1 MTAKP
6 FIPLLLWLM
15 VLVGG
20 LCYGTPLQS
29 PKPAH
34 IYLHLDQEDELASNH
49 VLAILQD
56 YKGFLWFGTNNG
68 LQRYDGRQFI
78 HFRHDP
84 RNQNSLASD
93 IVSTLYQDKKGNIW
107 IAAANT
113 VTRFNPASNNFTRIR
128 LPEQSQAVLSG
139 GFYFAEDGEQNVWL
153 VSARDQGAFLFKPD
167 QAAFIAVADPPP
179 FRKQNNTY
187 EPLLQD
193 WQSNETY
200 AYLKDSRGIVWAGS
214 EKLLAL
220 YPGAAGFTPIPELKA
235 SRYGIE
241 YNRIFCLAE
250 DREKTIWIGTD
261 NGVYYFN
268 PDKQHFFTAPVPGFT
283 PGDAAP
289 LLPTDFLQTQNGEIW
304 VSTLNRG
311 ILTYDSQLRPL
322 QQLTVGNPQQAG
334 ALQLWCLAQDQQG
347 NIWAGSQAGTL
358 LKIDTSGRTIYRHP
372 GLLAGQTITKA
383 AADASGKLWLGTDQ
397 GQLFSFD
404 PITETLQNVALG
416 DASGSTGRIIRI
428 LPERADDLWVA
439 TSRGGVF
446 KIHKKTLALTQHY
459 STSSSPFALLSNELG
474 DMQWA
479 DSSSLLVS
487 SIAGLHLLDISQ
499 ETGKIFTTADGLPA
513 NAIIN
518 VVGAGDG
525 EFFVTPQNGLSRW
538 NINTGRLTTFGAR
551 DGLAN
556 DPFGFSASH
565 RLLDGRILIGSM
577 NGILYFHPD
586 SLSKA
591 QPPADVLI
599 TGLSVYGKP
608 IKLDSALAQNGEIL
622 LHHRQNFFTIE
633 YASLNYYDDS
643 RVSYYYQLEGV
654 DRDWIAAGP
663 NRSANYTNIESGKYR
678 FKVKAE
684 RDNGAS
690 TIHEASL
697 AIRIDQPF
705 WKSWWFRALLVL
717 LAAGLCLVLYRIR
730 IAKLLALQNM
740 RSQISRDLHDDMG
753 STLSTINILSAMVQ
767 QQIRKDPVQ
776 AQAQLEK
783 ISDYSQRMMESMDDI
798 VWAIN
803 PLNDAAQNL
812 VARMR
817 VFCSE
822 TLEPR
827 GISFSFT
834 LDEKVAALR
843 LPLAVK
849 HNCFMIF
856 KEAVN
861 NAAKYAQCQ
870 SVQISFTVQKKQLLL
885 VISDNGRGFSTNQ
898 PREGNG
904 LLNMQARATAI
915 HGELEIVSE
924 SGSGITIN
932 LKAPLVQQKA

>member
-1 MTAKP
+1 MTAKL

-15 VLVGG
+15 VLVSGP
-20 LCYGTPLQS
+20 CYGTPLQS
-29 PKPAH
+29 PKPAPV
-34 IYLHLDQEDELASNH
+34 YLHLDQEDGLASNH
-49 VLAILQD
+49 VLSILQD
-56 YKGFLWFGTNNG
+56 NQGFLWFGTNNG

-93 IVSTLYQDKKGNIW
+93 IVKTLYQDKAGDLW
-107 IAAANT
+107 IASANT
-113 VTRFNPASNNFTRIR
+113 VTRYNPASSSFTRIR
-128 LPEQSQAVLSG
+128 LPEQSQATLAR
-139 GFYFAEDGEQNVWL
+139 GFYFTEVEGGNLWL
-153 VSARDQGAFLFKPD
+153 VSSTDQGAFLFKPD
-167 QAAFIAVADPPP
+167 QSAFIPVADPPP

-220 YPGAAGFTPIPELKA
+220 YPGTTSFSLIPELKA

-241 YNRIFCLAE
+241 YNRIFCLVE

-261 NGVYYFN
+261 NGIYYFN
-268 PDKQHFFTAPVPGFT
+268 PDKQHFFTAPVPDFT
-283 PGDAAP
+283 HGEAAP
-289 LLPTDFLQTQNGEIW
+289 LLPTDFLQTKNGEIW

-311 ILTYDSQLRPL
+311 VFTFDRQFRPL
-322 QQLTVGNPQQAG
+322 QQLALGNTQQPG
-334 ALQLWCLAQDQQG
+334 SLQLWCLAQDKQG

-358 LKIDTSGRTIYRHP
+358 LKIDAAGRTSYHQP
-372 GLLAGQTITKA
+372 GHLAGQTITQA

-404 PITETLQNVALG
+404 PITETLLQVALG
-416 DASGSTGRIIRI
+416 KAPGSTGRIIRI
-428 LPERADDLWVA
+428 LPEQRDHLWVA

-446 KIHKKTLALTQHY
+446 KIHKKTLALAQRLN
-459 STSSSPFALLSNELG
+459 TSSSPFALLSNELG

-479 DSSSLLVS
+479 DSSSLLIS
-487 SIAGLHLLDISQ
+487 SIAGLHLLDIHQ
-499 ETGKIFTTADGLPA
+499 NTGKIFTTADGLPA

-518 VVGAGDG
+518 VIGAGDG
-525 EFFVTPQNGLSRW
+525 EFMVTPQNGLSRW

-556 DPFGFSASH
+556 DPFGFSASL
-565 RLLDGRILIGSM
+565 RLRDGRILIGSM

-586 SLSKA
+586 SLSEA

-599 TGLSVYGKP
+599 TGLSIYGKP
-608 IKLDSALAQNGEIL
+608 VKLDSALAPDGKIR
-622 LHHRQNFFTIE
+622 LHHRQNFFTVA

-643 RVSYYYQLEGV
+643 RIRYFYQLEGV
-654 DRDWIAAGP
+654 DRDWIAAGS
-663 NRSANYTNIESGKYR
+663 NRSANYTNIESGNYR

-697 AIRIDQPF
+697 AIQIDQPF
-705 WKSWWFRALLVL
+705 WKSWWFRALLLL
-717 LAAGLCLVLYRIR
+717 LAAGLGLALYRIR
-730 IAKLLALQNM
+730 IDRLLALQNM

-767 QQIRKDPVQ
+767 QQIRKDPAQ
-776 AQAQLEK
+776 AQTQLEK

-827 GISFSFT
+827 GISFSFS

-843 LPLAVK
+843 LPLAIK

-870 SVQISFTVQKKQLLL
+870 SVQISFRVQKKQLLL

-898 PREGNG
+898 PPEGNG

-924 SGSGITIN
+924 SSSGTTIT
-932 LKAPLVQQKA
+932 LKAPVVQQKA